1 VSTEDLMTSKSGPVR
16 RLYVTGASGFVG
28 HYLTQA
34 VAAGEFGECE
44 FHSLAHGVD
53 MRDAEG
59 LRTSLAAAKPHW
71 VIHLAAQSFVP
82 DSFANPRETF
92 DVNLFGTLNLLQAL
106 RAIGFAGRLLY
117 VSSGDVYGAV
127 PESALPV
134 SESQMPAPR
143 NPYAVSKL
151 SAEHLCRQWHF
162 SEGLDVVI
170 ARPFNHIG
178 PGQTTRFVVPG
189 FASQVAC
196 IVAGIQPPR
205 MVVGD
210 IDVSRDFSD
219 VRDVVRAY
227 AALLRQGKS
236 GLTYN
241 VSSGQEVTVRS
252 ILHRLCQMAGVE
264 PVIET
269 DQSRFRP
276 NEQRRMMASCDRLR
290 RDTGWEPQISLEASL
305 GQILNYFRTKE
316 TS

>member
-1 VSTEDLMTSKSGPVR
+1 MR
-16 RLYVTGASGFVG
+16 RLYVTGAYGFVG
-28 HYLTQA
+28 CYLTQA
-34 VAAGEFGECE
+34 VSAGEFGECE
-44 FHSLAHGVD
+44 FHPQPRGED
-53 MRDAEG
+53 IRDHEG
-59 LRTSLAAAKPHW
+59 LRASLSEARPDW

-82 DSFANPRETF
+82 DSFADPRETF

-106 RAIGFAGRLLY
+106 RATRFTGRLLY

-127 PESALPV
+127 PENALPV

-178 PGQTTRFVVPG
+178 PSQTTRFVVPG
-189 FASQVAC
+189 FASQVAR
-196 IVAGIQPPR
+196 IAAGIQPPR

-236 GLTYN
+236 GVTYN
-241 VSSGQEVTVRS
+241 VSSGREVTVRS
-252 ILHRLCQMAGVE
+252 ILHRLCQLAEVE

-290 RDTGWEPQISLEASL
+290 RDTGWEPQVSLETSL
-305 GQILNYFRTKE
+305 GHILSYFRTKE
-316 TS
+316 TL

>member
-1 VSTEDLMTSKSGPVR
+1 MR
-16 RLYVTGASGFVG
+16 RLYITGAYGFVG
-28 HYLTQA
+28 FHLSQA
-34 VAAGEFGECE
+34 VLAGEFGECE
-44 FHSLAHGVD
+44 FHPQLRGED
-53 MRDAEG
+53 IRDPEG
-59 LRTSLAAAKPHW
+59 LRASLNEARPDW

-106 RAIGFAGRLLY
+106 RATGFTGRLLY

-127 PESALPV
+127 PENALPV
-134 SESQMPAPR
+134 SESQMPGPR

-189 FASQVAC
+189 LASQVAR
-196 IVAGIQPPR
+196 IAAGIQPPR
-205 MVVGD
+205 MVVGN

-219 VRDVVRAY
+219 VRDIVRAY

-236 GLTYN
+236 GVTYN
-241 VSSGQEVTVRS
+241 VSSGREVTVRS
-252 ILHRLCQMAGVE
+252 ILRRLCQLAEVE

-290 RDTGWEPQISLEASL
+290 RDTGWEPQVSLEASL
-305 GQILNYFRTKE
+305 GQILDYFRTKE
-316 TS
+316 TL

>member
-1 VSTEDLMTSKSGPVR
+1 MSVGHLMTSKGDSTR

-28 HYLTQA
+28 HHLARA
-34 VAAGEFGECE
+34 VVAGEFGECD
-44 FHSLAHGVD
+44 FHPLHHGLD
-53 MRDAEG
+53 MRDADG
-59 LRTSLAAAKPHW
+59 LRASLGEARPDW

-106 RAIGFAGRLLY
+106 RATGFAGRLLY

-127 PESALPV
+127 PENALPV
-134 SESQMPAPR
+134 SESQMPTPR

-151 SAEHLCRQWHF
+151 SAEHLCRQWHI

-189 FASQVAC
+189 FASQVAR
-196 IVAGIQPPR
+196 IAGGIQPPH

-219 VRDVVRAY
+219 VRDIVRAY

-252 ILHRLCQMAGVE
+252 ILYRLCQLAGVE
-264 PVIET
+264 PTIET

-276 NEQRRMMASCDRLR
+276 NEQRRMMASCDSLR
-290 RDTGWEPQISLEASL
+290 RDTGWEPRVSLETSL
-305 GQILNYFRTKE
+305 GQILDYFRTKE
-316 TS
+316 TP

>member
-1 VSTEDLMTSKSGPVR
+1 MSAEDLRTGKCSPIR

-28 HYLTQA
+28 HHLAQV
-34 VAAGEFGECE
+34 VAEGGFGECE
-44 FHSLAHGVD
+44 FHPLPHGVD
-53 MRDAEG
+53 VRDAEG
-59 LRTSLAAAKPHW
+59 LRASLAEARPDW

-92 DVNLFGTLNLLQAL
+92 DINLFGTLNLLQAL
-106 RAIGFAGRLLY
+106 RATGFVGRLLY

-134 SESQMPAPR
+134 SESQEPAPR

-178 PGQTTRFVVPG
+178 PGQTTRFVVSG
-189 FASQVAC
+189 LASQVAR
-196 IVAGIQPPR
+196 IAAGIQPPS

-227 AALLRQGKS
+227 AALLRLGKA

-241 VSSGQEVTVRS
+241 VSSGREVTVRS
-252 ILHRLCQMAGVE
+252 ILHRLCQLAGVE
-264 PVIET
+264 PAIET
-269 DQSRFRP
+269 DQTRFRP

-290 RDTGWEPQISLEASL
+290 RDTGWESRVPLETSL
-305 GQILNYFRTKE
+305 GQILDYFRTKE
-316 TS
+316 TP